1 MSQGAIGAGERA
13 RRGHDQASQQA
24 DVDAAYHD
32 CFNTPAGR
40 KVLDH
45 LWSRCVTAPTAEGL
59 SESALREFMGQRNL
73 VLEIHRRITRGEQ

>member
-1 MSQGAIGAGERA
+1 MTQGAIGAGERA
-13 RRGHDQASQQA
+13 RRGQDQASQQA

-40 KVLDH
+40 LVLEH
-45 LWSRCVTAPTAEGL
+45 LRKRYVEMPTEHGE

-73 VLEIHRRITRGEQ
+73 VLEIQRRITRGER